1 MLDLVAF
8 GAAEDARRAT
18 RRVRAMHRRV
28 RGELAAPA
36 GRFAAG
42 TPYAADDPALLLW
55 ILAALADSAAVVYQ
69 RYVTAL
75 SAAEREALWADYR
88 LVGRQFG
95 LRAADMPSTWDDF
108 QAYMLDMVEGEDLH
122 VTDEARDLAV
132 QIVMRPPVPLRMRP
146 VLELANQITIGL
158 LPPRLRRQ
166 YGFAWDPVRAVAIR
180 GGAEYAKRFVVPFLP
195 ERLRVVPQ
203 RAAGRVG
210 REQHHRGEADP
221 GGATVGRRP
230 PRRVSY
236 PGLLTSALA
245 RDPTTALGTARPGA
259 AGTPSPRCGS
269 KRRVPPTQRG
279 RRTRRYRGCIPPSS
293 DTTWLVM

>member
-1 MLDLVAF
+1 MDVSESLFTDDSMLRRVIREQVVGLSGPRALLMQAAHPVAFAGFFAHTGALDEPYKRLARTAQVLDLVAF
-8 GAAEDARRAT
+8 GPADDARRAT

-28 RGELAAPA
+28 RGELTADA

-75 SAAEREALWADYR
+75 SAPEREALWADYR

-95 LRAADMPSTWDDF
+95 LRAADMPATWDDF

-132 QIVMRPPVPLRMRP
+132 QIVMRPPVPRRMRP

-180 GGAEYAKRFVVPFLP
+180 GGAEYAKRFVVPLLP
-195 ERLRVVPQ
+195 ERLRLVPSAR
-203 RAAGRVG
+203 RAA
-210 REQHHRGEADP
+210 
-221 GGATVGRRP
+221 
-230 PRRVSY
+230 
-236 PGLLTSALA
+236 
-245 RDPTTALGTARPGA
+245 
-259 AGTPSPRCGS
+259 
-269 KRRVPPTQRG
+269 
-279 RRTRRYRGCIPPSS
+279 
-293 DTTWLVM
+293 